1 MEYKLIE
8 PKYYSAT
15 GMTAV
20 QKVLTNRGILL
31 KDIEH
36 YLHTTNED
44 ILDPCLVENIEAGA
58 KLLVSHIARES
69 KVQI

>member
-8 PKYYSAT
+8 PKYSTA

-44 ILDPCLVENIEAGA
+44 ILDPCLMANIEAGA